1 MTVRIEQQMS
11 GKALVSHRIGRRSL
25 VDGVV
30 EHLRSEILRGALRA
44 GEALPT
50 EQDLCIALG
59 VSRTAVREALNRL
72 ATERLVSFRHS
83 GAKRVLDYR
92 RSAGLELLAALLV
105 DGDGRVDPAVVRSVM
120 EMRSAVAPDVARLA
134 AERRDAAT
142 LQYLREVLEAMRRD
156 AGDLSALQ
164 DHVGDFW
171 DHLVE
176 ASGNVAYR
184 LAYNSL
190 RASYDASKHLLTRVL
205 AGETSDVAVYS
216 ALCEAVER
224 RDAPTAESLAR
235 SLVRRGEES
244 VRAALSVLDFE
255 KEARR

>member
-1 MTVRIEQQMS
+1 M
-11 GKALVSHRIGRRSL
+11 
-25 VDGVV
+25 V
-30 EHLRSEILRGALRA
+30 EHLRGEILRGALRA

-50 EQDLCIALG
+50 EQDLCTGLG

-83 GAKRVLDYR
+83 GAKHVLDYR

-105 DGDGRVDPAVVRSVM
+105 DGDGRIDPAVVRSVM
-120 EMRSAVAPDVARLA
+120 EMRSALAPDVARLA
-134 AERRDAAT
+134 AERRDPAT
-142 LQYLREVLEAMRRD
+142 LESLRVVLDAMRRD

-164 DHVGDFW
+164 DHAGDFW
-171 DHLVE
+171 DRLVE
-176 ASGNVAYR
+176 ASRNVAYR

-216 ALCEAVER
+216 ALCDAVAR
-224 RDAPTAESLAR
+224 RDASTAESLAR

-244 VRAALSVLDFE
+244 VRTALRALDSE
-255 KEARR
+255 KETRK